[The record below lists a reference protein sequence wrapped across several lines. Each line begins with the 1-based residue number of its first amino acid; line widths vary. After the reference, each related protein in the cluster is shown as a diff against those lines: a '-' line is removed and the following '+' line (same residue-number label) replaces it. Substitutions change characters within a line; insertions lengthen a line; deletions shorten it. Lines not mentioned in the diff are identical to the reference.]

1 MLPKKYR
8 LPAYLIP
15 AVLKN
20 GKKFYCQ
27 NLIIFILKNKKPYSR
42 VCFIVPLKVNK
53 RAVKRNRLKRVLRNN
68 YKKQM
73 KDFKANNDIILLAKP
88 CMPPNIRASKKNE
101 LNQMRED
108 FKKANLI
115 DV

>member
-1 MLPKKYR
+1 
-8 LPAYLIP
+8 
-15 AVLKN
+15 
-20 GKKFYCQ
+20 
-27 NLIIFILKNKKPYSR
+27 
-42 VCFIVPLKVNK
+42 
-53 RAVKRNRLKRVLRNN
+53 
-68 YKKQM
+68 M

-115 DV
+115 DI